1 MVRWGILILVIGR
14 ENQMD
19 QSVPSSLNAAQ
30 MAAAQKLLKLESQ
43 LKGGV
48 NWFFWIAGL
57 SVINT
62 VIYLTGGSITFVVG
76 LGITQV
82 IDVVASVIAE
92 EASAGSATILHA
104 IALFLDFVIAGVFVL
119 FGVLGRRRI
128 KWAIVVGMVLYAGD
142 GVLSVVIQDWLGVVF
157 HLLAL
162 YGLFR
167 GFQAI
172 SQLARLENGLAVGD
186 IATLQSLTPAEP
198 APAPGKLGKS
208 MLRSSVIVLAIAL
221 VIIGSLVVFTLL
233 DR

>member
-1 MVRWGILILVIGR
+1 MVGRAILKIAIGR
-14 ENQMD
+14 EIHMIE
-19 QSVPSSLNAAQ
+19 SVPSAPNAAQ
-30 MAAAQKLLKLESQ
+30 MAAAQKLLKLENQ
-43 LKGGV
+43 LKSGV

-82 IDVVASVIAE
+82 IDVVASMIAE

-128 KWAIVVGMVLYAGD
+128 KWAIVVGMVLYIGD
-142 GVLSVVIQDWLGVVF
+142 GLISVLIEDWLAVVF

-172 SQLARLENGLAVGD
+172 NELVRFEKGLAVGD
-186 IATLQSLTPAEP
+186 MAALQ
-198 APAPGKLGKS
+198 
-208 MLRSSVIVLAIAL
+208 
-221 VIIGSLVVFTLL
+221 
-233 DR
+233 